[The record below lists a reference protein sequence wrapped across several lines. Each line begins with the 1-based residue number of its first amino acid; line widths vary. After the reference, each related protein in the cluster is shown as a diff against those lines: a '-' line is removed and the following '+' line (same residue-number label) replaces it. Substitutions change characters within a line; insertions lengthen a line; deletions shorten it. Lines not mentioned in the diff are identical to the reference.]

1 MTELETMQRAKTYI
15 DKLAN
20 GIDPLTDEAIRDD
33 SVINNVRISRC
44 LFYVSGVLEKAIANG
59 GEFGKKYI
67 LAQLPFT
74 IAEYQLEKIYI
85 SEEPVGISVF
95 VKRIADVLDE
105 NVKNIP
111 ATHIT
116 AWLCQNGYLTEETV
130 NNKKRKIATAKGET
144 IGIVTIDGANQSG
157 MSYKKNVYTANAQRF
172 IVSNL
177 VKIAEETV

>member
-1 MTELETMQRAKTYI
+1 MTELETMKRAKIYI

-44 LFYVSGVLEKAIANG
+44 LFYVSGVLDKAIENG
-59 GEFGKKYI
+59 GEFGKKYV

-74 IAEYQLEKIYI
+74 ISEHQLDKIYI

-95 VKRIADVLDE
+95 VKRIAEVLDE

-116 AWLCQNGYLTEETV
+116 AWLCRNGYLTEETV
-130 NNKKRKIATAKGET
+130 SNKRRKISTQKGEL
-144 IGIVTIDGANQSG
+144 IGIITIDGANHSG
-157 MSYKKNVYTANAQRF
+157 MPYKKNVYTANAQRF
-172 IVSNL
+172 IVENL
-177 VKIAEETV
+177 LKIAAETD